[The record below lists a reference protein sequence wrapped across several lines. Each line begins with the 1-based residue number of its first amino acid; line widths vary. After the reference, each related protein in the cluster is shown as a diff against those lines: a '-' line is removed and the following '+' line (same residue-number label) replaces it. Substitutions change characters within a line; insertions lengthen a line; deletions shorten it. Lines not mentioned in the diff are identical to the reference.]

1 MIDFLAFDDGSH
13 AIRGRVDLVG
23 DRMAD
28 LLGLGRAIPLF
39 DVELHDLRSRA
50 IQTAGQHTI
59 DPARLSIVVGTGPR
73 GALVRRVET
82 ASRPVSLTIGRFTI
96 HGYLHAPFPAD
107 PITQVFERTWIPLT
121 DAVLEY
127 QGGGRMCRE
136 RFDTILVNRE
146 AARTIAAINESAYEV
161 HWLAGSEPALL
172 RGEALGV

>member
-1 MIDFLAFDDGSH
+1 MIDFLAFDDGSC

-39 DVELHDLRSRA
+39 DVELHDLRSSGVR
-50 IQTAGQHTI
+50 TAGKHTI
-59 DPARLSIVVGTGPR
+59 DPARLWIVAGTGPR

-82 ASRPVSLTIGRFTI
+82 ASRPVSLTIGVFTI
-96 HGYLHAPFPAD
+96 HGFLHAPFPAD
-107 PITQVFERTWIPLT
+107 PITQVFERSWIPLT

-127 QGGGRMCRE
+127 QGTGRMRRE
-136 RFDTILVNRE
+136 RFETILVNRE
-146 AARTIAAINESAYEV
+146 ATRTIAAINDAAYEI

-172 RGEALGV
+172 PGEAIGV

>member
-1 MIDFLAFDDGSH
+1 MIDFLAFDDGGS

-28 LLGLGRAIPLF
+28 LLGLGQAIPLL
-39 DVELHDLRSRA
+39 DVELHDLRSRG
-50 IQTAGQHTI
+50 IQAEDRHTI

-82 ASRPVSLTIGRFTI
+82 ASRPVSLSIGPFTV
-96 HGYLHAPFPAD
+96 HGLLHAPFPAD
-107 PITQVFERTWIPLT
+107 PIAHVFERTWIPLT

-127 QGGGRMCRE
+127 QGGGRMCRD
-136 RFDTILVNRE
+136 RFDTILVNRA

-161 HWLAGSEPALL
+161 HWLAGSEPELL
-172 RGEALGV
+172 RGESFGV